1 MRSLAPLAVGQEHLL
16 QSTNSKKENDIVSS
30 PGAVASPAAA
40 LLNYIPERYKIAPA
54 AKVWLSQV
62 MKGGWAF
69 ALVAAS
75 AAAIGMYVSARPAH
89 AQRSLEEKMRRKA
102 SAASMQHQANQ

>member
-1 MRSLAPLAVGQEHLL
+1 MHYSDRSREIQNRTCL
-16 QSTNSKKENDIVSS
+16 QLS
-30 PGAVASPAAA
+30 
-40 LLNYIPERYKIAPA
+40 L
-54 AKVWLSQV
+54 VWLWSWCGESAQV

-69 ALVAAS
+69 SLVAAS

>member
-1 MRSLAPLAVGQEHLL
+1 MHDLV
-16 QSTNSKKENDIVSS
+16 
-30 PGAVASPAAA
+30 
-40 LLNYIPERYKIAPA
+40 PES
-54 AKVWLSQV
+54 KVWLWSWCRESAQV
-62 MKGGWAF
+62 RKGGWAF
-69 ALVAAS
+69 SLVAAS

>member
-1 MRSLAPLAVGQEHLL
+1 
-16 QSTNSKKENDIVSS
+16 
-30 PGAVASPAAA
+30 
-40 LLNYIPERYKIAPA
+40 
-54 AKVWLSQV
+54 

-69 ALVAAS
+69 SLVAAS